1 MWLFLEGQEV
11 QVAAIDEAGFWIE
24 HHFKIFENPCQW
36 LQKTPITGVKK
47 TSNSTKIRIIY
58 RLEFNGLT

>member
-24 HHFKIFENPCQW
+24 HHFKIFENPCQ
-36 LQKTPITGVKK
+36 
-47 TSNSTKIRIIY
+47 
-58 RLEFNGLT
+58 